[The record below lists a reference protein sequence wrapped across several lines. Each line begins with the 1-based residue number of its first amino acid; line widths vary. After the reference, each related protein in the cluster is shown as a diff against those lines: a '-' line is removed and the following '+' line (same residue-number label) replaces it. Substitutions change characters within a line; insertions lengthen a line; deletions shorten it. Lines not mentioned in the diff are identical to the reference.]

1 MGRLEKHCGG
11 LKENAPLGSGIRTK
25 TLSPVAEVMERG
37 SLVGGTSS
45 AEEDFNSLK
54 PHPAPSVFSASRVCL
69 KVAFLC
75 FLLLPRGLFATMPSH
90 CDELLSH

>member
-54 PHPAPSVFSASRVCL
+54 PHPAPSVFSASCL
-69 KVAFLC
+69 WFK
-75 FLLLPRGLFATMPSH
+75 M
-90 CDELLSH
+90 

>member
-54 PHPAPSVFSASRVCL
+54 PHLNEASRVCL